1 MILKLDNVS
10 FQLNAKNRVMK
21 MGQNII
27 HKFWTVVMIQDGDKV
42 LLLDRQHDDFK
53 GFIPPGG
60 RVDFPESFV
69 DGAIREVKEETGLE
83 VSNLIFKGISEFVN
97 PKANVRY
104 IMMNYWTENFTG
116 ALLENPPEG
125 DLHWVKINEAKS
137 LPMQDDIKMRF
148 DLFFEPSTF
157 EIQTVWNEGPE
168 EVIVKKT

>member
-1 MILKLDNVS
+1 
-10 FQLNAKNRVMK
+10 